1 MMASF
6 DSLLQQL
13 DQEII
18 DECLSWDSPAIL
30 FTVATSLHDDTPQEI
45 NIVDTIGYNV
55 QVRKHYGKYWLPS
68 TFSENSTQF
77 RKQTLIPA
85 FQRACLPCGF
95 ALVAKGWEGNK
106 GTNLKLSFRC
116 KRGRYRKK
124 GMDNNAQDQPEVDF
138 DPVLTEAT
146 VQDDN
151 QPAKPK
157 RVPTTQLPVKGG
169 KKERC
174 PFLFSVYWHES
185 LERWYLPQK
194 QQGCSSHLGHKREK
208 SIHVPCPMSMLTQEE
223 QKLNDDGMEEN
234 ISNRAMSGL
243 HGRRSNMLFE
253 DHQMKYRKT
262 RVREEQLVNMIGDS
276 GITDML
282 QTPADKLLSRLD
294 AMGDSSYVAL
304 YGEYDSQLLTVKQVS
319 KSMRNSIQEEYHD
332 LSEFDDGV
340 DCAEQLIKKLRIKN
354 NLSITG
360 SGLILLGIAWTD
372 DSASKRFELFP
383 EFCASDVLEGTNS
396 EERPMLMMTTMP
408 PTS

>member
-1 MMASF
+1 MASF

-138 DPVLTEAT
+138 DPVLTGSWVVGTLFGLAGWLSSCT
-146 VQDDN
+146 V
-151 QPAKPK
+151 AS
-157 RVPTTQLPVKGG
+157 VKTG
-169 KKERC
+169 
-174 PFLFSVYWHES
+174 
-185 LERWYLPQK
+185 
-194 QQGCSSHLGHKREK
+194 
-208 SIHVPCPMSMLTQEE
+208 
-223 QKLNDDGMEEN
+223 
-234 ISNRAMSGL
+234 
-243 HGRRSNMLFE
+243 
-253 DHQMKYRKT
+253 
-262 RVREEQLVNMIGDS
+262 
-276 GITDML
+276 
-282 QTPADKLLSRLD
+282 
-294 AMGDSSYVAL
+294 
-304 YGEYDSQLLTVKQVS
+304 S
-319 KSMRNSIQEEYHD
+319 KS
-332 LSEFDDGV
+332 
-340 DCAEQLIKKLRIKN
+340 
-354 NLSITG
+354 T
-360 SGLILLGIAWTD
+360 SG
-372 DSASKRFELFP
+372 
-383 EFCASDVLEGTNS
+383 
-396 EERPMLMMTTMP
+396 
-408 PTS
+408 